1 MVLARQV
8 GLQMRQFFPIRM
20 LRGVFVAVGLLA
32 AVLADITYNA
42 PGSHGASMNPYASE
56 FGANLR
62 AWIALCVLSTVSLA
76 LAIFLSRGL
85 VRLALVV
92 LFALIWWNA
101 MTPAR
106 HYYQYFYAS
115 HQR

>member
-1 MVLARQV
+1 
-8 GLQMRQFFPIRM
+8 MRQFFPIRM

-32 AVLADITYNA
+32 AVLADITYTA
-42 PGSHGASMNPYASE
+42 PGSPGASMNPYASE

-62 AWIALCVLSTVSLA
+62 AWIALCVLATVSLA
-76 LAIFLSRGL
+76 LAIFLSRGV
-85 VRLALVV
+85 VRLALIV
-92 LFALIWWNA
+92 LFVLIWWNA